1 MIDNYDK
8 TGHYNLTVLEPWY
21 TKMMDYK
28 CNWNLEIGQTYMKE
42 LEVELQYLIEY
53 RDRMMS
59 GGLG

>member
-8 TGHYNLTVLEPWY
+8 TGYYNLTVLEPWY
-21 TKMMDYK
+21 SKMKNYK
-28 CNWNLEIGQTYMKE
+28 GNWDNEIGQTYLKE
-42 LEVELQYLIEY
+42 LEEELQYLIEY